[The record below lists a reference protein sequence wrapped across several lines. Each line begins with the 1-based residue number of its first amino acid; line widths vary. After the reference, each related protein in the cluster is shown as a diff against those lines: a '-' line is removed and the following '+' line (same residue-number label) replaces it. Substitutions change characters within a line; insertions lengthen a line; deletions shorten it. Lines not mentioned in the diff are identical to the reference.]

1 MPINEPG
8 GFVEFMN
15 AIASGL
21 KESLK
26 PHESST
32 MVFLREGLRLELRWG
47 CVRL

>member
-8 GFVEFMN
+8 GFVGFMN

-32 MVFLREGLRLELRWG
+32 MVFCEERLEA
-47 CVRL
+47 